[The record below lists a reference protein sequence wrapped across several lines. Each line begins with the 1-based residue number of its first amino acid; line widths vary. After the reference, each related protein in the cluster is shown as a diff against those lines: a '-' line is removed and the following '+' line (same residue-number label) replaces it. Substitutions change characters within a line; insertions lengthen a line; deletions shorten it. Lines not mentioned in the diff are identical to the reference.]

1 MNRDILTV
9 WQDTKSPGTVLI
21 GPGLLLL
28 FVDYFLFFF
37 HVKLILVG
45 IKEFVFKKGE
55 TLIGN
60 NFLNHGCTSFSTS
73 CSRGTTPCS
82 HTLRHT
88 DVHAG

>member
-9 WQDTKSPGTVLI
+9 WQNTESPGTVLI

-45 IKEFVFKKGE
+45 HQRICIQERRDFDWE
-55 TLIGN
+55 
-60 NFLNHGCTSFSTS
+60 
-73 CSRGTTPCS
+73 
-82 HTLRHT
+82 
-88 DVHAG
+88 

>member
-9 WQDTKSPGTVLI
+9 WQNTESPGTALI

-45 IKEFVFKKGE
+45 IKEFV
-55 TLIGN
+55 
-60 NFLNHGCTSFSTS
+60 
-73 CSRGTTPCS
+73 SRKAR
-82 HTLRHT
+82 L
-88 DVHAG
+88 

>member
-1 MNRDILTV
+1 MNRDILAV
-9 WQDTKSPGTVLI
+9 WQNTESPGPVLI

-28 FVDYFLFFF
+28 FVDYFLVCL

-60 NFLNHGCTSFSTS
+60 NF
-73 CSRGTTPCS
+73 
-82 HTLRHT
+82 
-88 DVHAG
+88 

>member
-9 WQDTKSPGTVLI
+9 WQNTESPGTALI

-55 TLIGN
+55 TLIDRKSTR
-60 NFLNHGCTSFSTS
+60 LNSSHWNK
-73 CSRGTTPCS
+73 SRMPS
-82 HTLRHT
+82 S
-88 DVHAG
+88 A

>member
-1 MNRDILTV
+1 MNRDILAV
-9 WQDTKSPGTVLI
+9 WQNTESPGTVLI

-55 TLIGN
+55 T
-60 NFLNHGCTSFSTS
+60 
-73 CSRGTTPCS
+73 
-82 HTLRHT
+82 
-88 DVHAG
+88 

>member
-28 FVDYFLFFF
+28 FVDYFLF
-37 HVKLILVG
+37 G

-60 NFLNHGCTSFSTS
+60 NF
-73 CSRGTTPCS
+73 
-82 HTLRHT
+82 
-88 DVHAG
+88 

>member
-1 MNRDILTV
+1 MNRDILAV
-9 WQDTKSPGTVLI
+9 WQNTESPGTVLI

-45 IKEFVFKKGE
+45 IKEFVLKKGE

-60 NFLNHGCTSFSTS
+60 NF
-73 CSRGTTPCS
+73 
-82 HTLRHT
+82 
-88 DVHAG
+88 

>member
-45 IKEFVFKKGE
+45 IKGICIQERRDFDWE
-55 TLIGN
+55 
-60 NFLNHGCTSFSTS
+60 
-73 CSRGTTPCS
+73 
-82 HTLRHT
+82 
-88 DVHAG
+88 